1 MSDDS
6 PKVDGRGKSPGS
18 LGALRPATS
27 ETAGKLNPK
36 GTNGWD
42 ARRKMLIEFL
52 NCKSADPEKTRIEKV
67 MLATYTNSLTPKGA
81 MDRRILF
88 EYYAG
93 QAVKAIDGLSLAEH
107 FRHVERDK
115 VQLALAILGPR
126 IQGMDP
132 VKLAEFFQVCAANPL
147 GFMAEAER
155 FLRGEGVEQEP
166 QTVEALPAVPPEEL
180 PK

>member
-1 MSDDS
+1 MSDET
-6 PKVDGRGKSPGS
+6 PKPDGRGKSPGS

-93 QAVKAIDGLSLAEH
+93 QAVKAIDGLALAEH
-107 FRHVERDK
+107 FRQVERDK

-132 VKLAEFFQVCAANPL
+132 VKLAEFFRVCAGNPL
-147 GFMAEAER
+147 GFVQAAEQ
-155 FLRGEGVEQEP
+155 FLRGVTEGEP
-166 QTVEALPAVPPEEL
+166 PQVEAVPEPDRGGGI
-180 PK
+180 